1 MPRRS
6 PRAVQPKPGVVKRGS
21 QSSPAPVPMSWTGAA
36 VDLLALT
43 LILTA
48 LVALVVFGNADAA
61 VIAAVGAAT
70 AIAIRAW
77 HGRRSA

>member
-1 MPRRS
+1 
-6 PRAVQPKPGVVKRGS
+6 
-21 QSSPAPVPMSWTGAA
+21 MSWTGAA

-61 VIAAVGAAT
+61 VIASVGAAT